1 MRYLLDTNVLS
12 EFSRPQPDPHVTGW
26 VLCQS
31 PGDLAVSSISVGEI
45 QKGILLLPPGK
56 KRATL
61 ARWLEEWLLDNFQE
75 RSIPVDIPIGRE
87 WGRSLAESIRAG
99 RALSFADGVL
109 LATAKIRRLVVVTRN
124 ERDFRGHGVD
134 ILNPWNA

>member
-12 EFSRPQPDPHVTGW
+12 EFSRPRPDPHVIGW
-26 VLCQS
+26 VLRQS

-56 KRATL
+56 KRETL
-61 ARWLEEWLLDNFQE
+61 TRWLDEWLIESFLE
-75 RSIPVDIPIGRE
+75 RSIPVDISIARE

-99 RALSFADGVL
+99 RALSFADAVL
-109 LATAKIRRLVVVTRN
+109 LATARMRQLVVVTRN

-134 ILNPWNA
+134 ILNPWNG